1 MKAQVFKFYHGPL
14 PCVAVSSQRMQ
25 NNGRN
30 IPAKKKKKQWKKHA
44 GLGIHCKK
52 RKQAAIL
59 ISSAAFGDPR
69 SKAKLA
75 AMDGLKLGGLQV

>member
-1 MKAQVFKFYHGPL
+1 MVHCLVLQFQVNECRTTEETFP
-14 PCVAVSSQRMQ
+14 Q
-25 NNGRN
+25 
-30 IPAKKKKKQWKKHA
+30 KKKKKQWKKHA

-59 ISSAAFGDPR
+59 ISSAASGDPR